1 MRKGLI
7 NSVAQWKPPF
17 TPLYRMGINLLV
29 LSWADKEI
37 PTTDVKLELEPELSG
52 GSDQIP
58 NLALHCAPR
67 SPSSA
72 SHRPACPCL
81 HQSDPLAPSSW
92 FEEEEEIAA

>member
-1 MRKGLI
+1 
-7 NSVAQWKPPF
+7 
-17 TPLYRMGINLLV
+17 MGINLLV